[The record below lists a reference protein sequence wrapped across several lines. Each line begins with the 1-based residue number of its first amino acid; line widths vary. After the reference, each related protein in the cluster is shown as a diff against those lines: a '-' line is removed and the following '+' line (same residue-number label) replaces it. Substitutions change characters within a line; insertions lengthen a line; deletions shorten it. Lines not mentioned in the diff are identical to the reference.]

1 MNYNRVRDLCDTLAR
16 KNRIV
21 LSYAKKLE
29 ELNSALTDLLDLSDS
44 SLAVLDD
51 LNMEDIL
58 SRAVDNSDDAKH
70 AVATAL
76 DDMEYIAR
84 EVDGV
89 ADY

>member
-21 LSYAKKLE
+21 LSYAKRLE
-29 ELNSALTDLLDLSDS
+29 ALNSAITYLLNLSDADR
-44 SLAVLDD
+44 AVLDD

-58 SRAVDNSDDAKH
+58 ARAIDNSDDAKR

-76 DDMEYIAR
+76 NDMEYIDR
-84 EVDGV
+84 EVRWND
-89 ADY
+89 